1 MPCGKLRRLAVAG
14 APLDVTLKSK
24 IETEFGLP
32 LGNGY
37 GISECAP
44 AIAGVRAEAA
54 RSDDAVGSL
63 ITGIEAR
70 LVKPDGGAVAAGGAR
85 GLHLPGTNP
94 LCLSSPPPP

>member
-70 LVKPDGGAVAAGGAR
+70 LVKPDGGAVAAGAGGGRRPHGAHVAW
-85 GLHLPGTNP
+85 GVH
-94 LCLSSPPPP
+94 